1 MNLKERQL
9 YKLNSSQR
17 HWSIYVN
24 FTYSI
29 YCTYTLQNGK
39 TTETQKTKQVWR
51 TPSDLRHMEMGTAT
65 AGTNA
70 SKGEETDQRINGSK
84 ARNDK
89 TGIPSIPSLS
99 SDKDK
104 DILRGQWSI
113 LSDMQS

>member
-24 FTYSI
+24 FTYST
-29 YCTYTLQNGK
+29 YCTYALQNGK

-70 SKGEETDQRINGSK
+70 SKVRKRINGSTDQRHEMTRL
-84 ARNDK
+84 ASQASQACHLTR
-89 TGIPSIPSLS
+89 TRTFCVVSGLF
-99 SDKDK
+99 
-104 DILRGQWSI
+104 
-113 LSDMQS
+113 

>member
-29 YCTYTLQNGK
+29 YCTYALQNGK

-70 SKGEETDQRINGSK
+70 SKVRKRINGSK